1 MKNIDVALY
10 NIKRMDEISEQAS
23 FIHSINSIAKI
34 IVTIAFIIKVLSLK
48 SFILGDIAICIAY
61 PLLIFILGGVPILF
75 ILKKTNIAVLLS
87 LGIVLGNLFVDLS
100 INQLL
105 FSLLFIFKCFLS
117 VVGTLLLIATTGINE
132 IAFGL
137 KRMRVPNLFVIQIML
152 LYRYI
157 ALMLEEGY
165 KIVSAYKLRSGDDRG
180 IRMKDF
186 QGILGAMLL
195 RSIDRGENV
204 YQAMKLRGFDGE
216 CYSKNK
222 QSFNFIDLM
231 YIVIALNL
239 FIFV

>member
-1 MKNIDVALY
+1 
-10 NIKRMDEISEQAS
+10 
-23 FIHSINSIAKI
+23 
-34 IVTIAFIIKVLSLK
+34 
-48 SFILGDIAICIAY
+48 
-61 PLLIFILGGVPILF
+61 
-75 ILKKTNIAVLLS
+75 
-87 LGIVLGNLFVDLS
+87 
-100 INQLL
+100 
-105 FSLLFIFKCFLS
+105 
-117 VVGTLLLIATTGINE
+117 
-132 IAFGL
+132 
-137 KRMRVPNLFVIQIML
+137 MRAPNLFVIQIML

-157 ALMLEEGY
+157 TLMLEEGY
-165 KIVSAYKLRSGDDRG
+165 KIVSAYKLRSGDNRG

-216 CYSKNK
+216 YYSKNK